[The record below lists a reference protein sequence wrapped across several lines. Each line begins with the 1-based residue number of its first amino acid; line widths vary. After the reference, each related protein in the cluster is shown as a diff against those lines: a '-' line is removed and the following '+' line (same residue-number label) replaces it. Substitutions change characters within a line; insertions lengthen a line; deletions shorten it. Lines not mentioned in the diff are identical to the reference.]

1 MKDLT
6 LCAIILKIF
15 QLSKEVES
23 IWIQGFELDK
33 KLDSMIE
40 KKAKST
46 AKVISSNF
54 ENKQKLIQKSER
66 KKELKSVKTLN
77 DYFNSTNNKD
87 LEDEKEVEANVE
99 YSTDKNSNNFSLG
112 DEDDNEKNQLS
123 IMQSVFRHVFKS

>member
-1 MKDLT
+1 
-6 LCAIILKIF
+6 
-15 QLSKEVES
+15 
-23 IWIQGFELDK
+23 
-33 KLDSMIE
+33 MIE

-54 ENKQKLIQKSER
+54 ENNQKIIQKSER

-87 LEDEKEVEANVE
+87 LEDDKEVEENVE
-99 YSTDKNSNNFSLG
+99 YSTDKNSNNFLLG

>member
-1 MKDLT
+1 
-6 LCAIILKIF
+6 
-15 QLSKEVES
+15 
-23 IWIQGFELDK
+23 
-33 KLDSMIE
+33 MIE

-54 ENKQKLIQKSER
+54 ENNQKIIQKSER

-87 LEDEKEVEANVE
+87 LEDDKEGEENVE
-99 YSTDKNSNNFSLG
+99 YSSDKNSKTFSLG

>member
-1 MKDLT
+1 M
-6 LCAIILKIF
+6 
-15 QLSKEVES
+15 
-23 IWIQGFELDK
+23 DK

-40 KKAKST
+40 KKANST

-54 ENKQKLIQKSER
+54 ENNQKLIQKSER

-77 DYFNSTNNKD
+77 DYFNSTNSKD
-87 LEDEKEVEANVE
+87 LEDEKEAEENVE

>member
-1 MKDLT
+1 
-6 LCAIILKIF
+6 
-15 QLSKEVES
+15 
-23 IWIQGFELDK
+23 
-33 KLDSMIE
+33 MIE

-54 ENKQKLIQKSER
+54 ENNQKLIQKSER

-77 DYFNSTNNKD
+77 DYFNSTNSKD
-87 LEDEKEVEANVE
+87 LEDEKEAEENVE

-123 IMQSVFRHVFKS
+123 IMKSVFRHVFKT